1 MKIYIFVSMI
11 YQLIEMLLDKKL
23 YMGNNSNI
31 SKKYEVGEL
40 NKVIGSRIKDL
51 RINKKMTLKEL
62 SEKTDLSTGFLSQLE
77 RGLTSVATDSLLN
90 IAEALEV
97 DLSYFLLGTIK
108 KRENFIKRSYE
119 RDIYKLGDSNYINY
133 VLSNDIEGKELLPR
147 LIDIL
152 PSSKGEIQEYN
163 HEGEEFVYVLE
174 GIITLFI
181 NGVEYTLYPGDTA
194 HFDGV
199 SNHCYINNTNK
210 MGRVLLVNTKREISS
225 INNER
230 V

>member
-1 MKIYIFVSMI
+1 MI
-11 YQLIEMLLDKKL
+11 YQLIEMLLDKNL
-23 YMGNNSNI
+23 YIGNNINI
-31 SKKYEVGEL
+31 SKKYEVREL

-119 RDIYKLGDSNYINY
+119 RDIYKFYI
-133 VLSNDIEGKELLPR
+133 IR
-147 LIDIL
+147 
-152 PSSKGEIQEYN
+152 
-163 HEGEEFVYVLE
+163 
-174 GIITLFI
+174 II
-181 NGVEYTLYPGDTA
+181 
-194 HFDGV
+194 
-199 SNHCYINNTNK
+199 
-210 MGRVLLVNTKREISS
+210 
-225 INNER
+225 
-230 V
+230 

>member
-1 MKIYIFVSMI
+1 M
-11 YQLIEMLLDKKL
+11 
-23 YMGNNSNI
+23 
-31 SKKYEVGEL
+31 

-77 RGLTSVATDSLLN
+77 RGLTSVATDSLLS
-90 IAEALEV
+90 IADALEV

-108 KRENFIKRSYE
+108 KREGFIKKSYE
-119 RDIYKLGDSNYINY
+119 RDTYKKDNSNYINY
-133 VLSNDIEGKELLPR
+133 VLSNNIMGKELLPR

-152 PSSKGEIQEYN
+152 PFTENEIQEYN

-181 NGVEYTLYPGDTA
+181 NGIEYILYPGDTA
-194 HFDGV
+194 HFDGGI
-199 SNHCYINNTNK
+199 NHYYANNTNK
-210 MGRVLLVNTKREISS
+210 MAKILIVNTNRDISS
-225 INNER
+225 INNGKI
-230 V
+230 

>member
-1 MKIYIFVSMI
+1 MEIYIFLSMI
-11 YQLIEMLLDKKL
+11 YQLIEMLLDKNL
-23 YMGNNSNI
+23 YIGNNINI
-31 SKKYEVGEL
+31 SKKYEVREL

-119 RDIYKLGDSNYINY
+119 RDIYKLDDSNYISY
-133 VLSNDIEGKELLPR
+133 LLSNDIEGKELLPR
-147 LIDIL
+147 IIDIL
-152 PSSKGEIQEYN
+152 PFSRGEIQEYN

-174 GIITLFI
+174 GIITLFV
-181 NGVEYTLYPGDTA
+181 NGVEHSLYPGDSA
-194 HFDGV
+194 HFDGGK
-199 SNHCYINNTNK
+199 NHCYINHTNK
-210 MGRVLLVNTKREISS
+210 MGKVLLVNTKREISS
-225 INNER
+225 INNGR